1 MLDPWHHIGSPE
13 HSQQLPRALWLSSPT
28 LPSNS
33 NNLSKESEEANQSPH
48 IVIWIT
54 EKKSEFTFD
63 FLSTLDFDSHKSF
76 LFISN
81 KFFKI
86 TYLVFKFF
94 GLVVVGFGEAGLLG
108 PHPALLKSWDVC
120 KTNTLSNVRSHWQL
134 WPLVF

>member
-13 HSQQLPRALWLSSPT
+13 HSQQLPQHFGCGPT

-48 IVIWIT
+48 VVIWIT

-81 KFFKI
+81 KFLKI

-94 GLVVVGFGEAGLLG
+94 GLVVVGFWGDEAFRATSSIAQRL
-108 PHPALLKSWDVC
+108 SIC
-120 KTNTLSNVRSHWQL
+120 KTNTLSNVLWHWQR